1 MKVLPIPSK
10 NSRVLCRDRMP
21 CVWSLNKWPGK
32 SPRQQRGY
40 LLTEALVYIGLV
52 FVLLG
57 VAYAGLYHFIDNSVV
72 LGRNAQDVSRALH
85 AGERWRQDV
94 RSANSS
100 IKMETSPEG
109 ETLRLSGRRGEVSYT
124 AREGALWRRIDQGP
138 WVRVLKDVKSSL
150 MQADVQP
157 QVTAWRWELE
167 LQPQTKA
174 AIKAGRVRPL
184 FTFLAAEQHQSNP

>member
-1 MKVLPIPSK
+1 MKSLAFHRSPG
-10 NSRVLCRDRMP
+10 RVAKAEPGHGAGLTGKRR
-21 CVWSLNKWPGK
+21 WSG
-32 SPRQQRGY
+32 RTEQAY

-57 VAYAGLYHFIDNSVV
+57 VAYVALYRFIDHSVV
-72 LGRNAQDVSRALH
+72 LARNAQDVSRALH

-94 RSANSS
+94 RAAGAGVRVENTPDGQTLHLANQHRE
-100 IKMETSPEG
+100 I
-109 ETLRLSGRRGEVSYT
+109 SYT
-124 AREGALWRRIDQGP
+124 FRDGVVWRRLGPGP
-138 WVRVLKDVKSSL
+138 WVRLLQGVKASS

-157 QVTAWRWELE
+157 QVTSWRWELE

-184 FTFLAAEQHQSNP
+184 FTFLAVPQTPPIP